1 MSYDHYSD
9 GPSKPKTGCGTKLLL
24 GLGIA
29 AAVGVVLL
37 CAGGYFMYQKMKD
50 SVTSDPVEIQK
61 ISDAIVSVDIP
72 DRLEAHFGMDLKIAG
87 QGMSMAIFGDE
98 SASIFVMSISAPYD
112 PDTAD
117 VDNVRR
123 DMEAQ
128 QANKPQEQRQKA
140 LDLEEREEIEKEVNG
155 QPGKFLVGRGKDE
168 NGVEHVQVLGIFE
181 SGSKELGMMNLVIP
195 ADRMDM
201 DAGRKLVESVK

>member
-1 MSYDHYSD
+1 MSD
-9 GPSKPKTGCGTKLLL
+9 GDYSHGSSRSNSGCGTKLLL

-29 AAVGVVLL
+29 TAVGVVVL

-50 SVTSDPVEIQK
+50 SITNDPAEIQK
-61 ISDAIVSVDIP
+61 ISDEIVSVDLP
-72 DRLEAHFGMDLKIAG
+72 DGLEAQFGMDLKIAG
-87 QGMSMAIFGDE
+87 QGMSMAVFGDE
-98 SASIFVMSISAPYD
+98 DASVFVMSISAPYD

-128 QANKPQEQRQKA
+128 QANKPQEQRQKR

-155 QPGKFLVGRGKDE
+155 RPGKFLVGRGKDDD
-168 NGVEHVQVLGIFE
+168 GVEHIQVLGIFE
-181 SGSKELGMMNLVIP
+181 SGMKELGMMNLVIP
-195 ADRMDM
+195 AERMDM
-201 DAGRKLVESVK
+201 EGGRKLVESIE